1 MGISSNSPGHLTFV
15 HLISLTFNKKKERFF
30 LLQWGQTNE
39 FFAITKPQP
48 ELEQAFIWCNRWIFC
63 IKPLRKIN

>member
-30 LLQWGQTNE
+30 YYNGVKQMNSLLSLNHNQSLNKLLSGATGG
-39 FFAITKPQP
+39 FFV
-48 ELEQAFIWCNRWIFC
+48 
-63 IKPLRKIN
+63 